1 MITYM
6 RETFSKIIS
15 NVANEKTLLKAKSH
29 SANVQ
34 ADVQANLCRKAC
46 NKSGETLVE
55 TLVALIITTLALMM
69 LPGAVVEA
77 ARVNARIGDQV
88 IYMERTK
95 DAAAGVDA
103 GKCDITFSTSDMKK
117 STVSGV
123 QVTRFGNDKTGL
135 YEIGLLQE

>member
-6 RETFSKIIS
+6 REIFSKINS
-15 NVANEKTLLKAKSH
+15 RGANGKTLLKAKSH
-29 SANVQ
+29 SANV
-34 ADVQANLCRKAC
+34 CRKAC
-46 NKSGETLVE
+46 NKSGETMVE

-69 LPGAVVEA
+69 LPGAVVAA

-117 STVSGV
+117 STVSGL

>member
-6 RETFSKIIS
+6 REIFSKI
-15 NVANEKTLLKAKSH
+15 NSH
-29 SANVQ
+29 KLR
-34 ADVQANLCRKAC
+34 D
-46 NKSGETLVE
+46 KSGETLVE

-69 LPGAVVEA
+69 LPGEVVAA

-95 DAAAGVDA
+95 DAANGTNV
-103 GKCDITFSTSDMKK
+103 GTCDITFSTSDMKK

>member
-6 RETFSKIIS
+6 REIFSKINS
-15 NVANEKTLLKAKSH
+15 RGV
-29 SANVQ
+29 NVQ
-34 ADVQANLCRKAC
+34 ANVRVDASHKLRD
-46 NKSGETLVE
+46 KSGETLVE

-69 LPGAVVEA
+69 LPGAVVAA
-77 ARVNARIGDQV
+77 ARVNARISDQV
-88 IYMERTK
+88 IYMERTD

-117 STVSGV
+117 STVNGV

>member
-1 MITYM
+1 MILYM
-6 RETFSKIIS
+6 REIFSKINS
-15 NVANEKTLLKAKSH
+15 RG
-29 SANVQ
+29 ANVQ
-34 ADVQANLCRKAC
+34 ANMQVDVSHKLRD
-46 NKSGETLVE
+46 KSGETLVE

-69 LPGAVVEA
+69 LPGAVVAA

-88 IYMERTK
+88 IYMERTD

>member
-1 MITYM
+1 MITCM
-6 RETFSKIIS
+6 REIFSKINS
-15 NVANEKTLLKAKSH
+15 NVANVKTLLKAKSH

-34 ADVQANLCRKAC
+34 ADVSYKLRD
-46 NKSGETLVE
+46 KSGETLVE

-69 LPGAVVEA
+69 LPGAVVAA

>member
-6 RETFSKIIS
+6 REIFSKI
-15 NVANEKTLLKAKSH
+15 KSRG
-29 SANVQ
+29 ANVQ
-34 ADVQANLCRKAC
+34 ANMRVDASHKLRD
-46 NKSGETLVE
+46 KSGETLVE

-69 LPGAVVEA
+69 LPGAVVAA

-88 IYMERTK
+88 IYMERTD

-103 GKCDITFSTSDMKK
+103 GKCDITFSTSDTKK